1 MPQRIFLTLIGNY
14 PVDVRP
20 LVGMTRHDTSRE
32 EIPVTLD
39 LSEPRSRPSRLGLD
53 RVRTGV
59 DRRERRRLARQDR
72 LSAKLAELHHIQKL
86 MVEAR
91 SVISGGWVQNGWFIY
106 RDEQDQQQT
115 ATTKDLHLVM
125 GRPVTG
131 ACLVGAIVT
140 AGGGESAARTQ
151 PVQRA
156 LDLTWHTLYG
166 GCQAVRWCPGPSV
179 RSAHMCDLT
188 RWNDHPD
195 RTSEDVTGLL
205 HVVERA
211 ASVEIERI
219 RTS

>member
-1 MPQRIFLTLIGNY
+1 MSERIFLTLIGNH
-14 PVDVRP
+14 PIHVRP
-20 LVGMTRHDTSRE
+20 LIRMTGHDTSRE
-32 EIPVTLD
+32 EIPVTLA
-39 LSEPRSRPSRLGLD
+39 LSTPRSRPSRLGID

-59 DRRERRRLARQDR
+59 ARRERRRLARQDR

-91 SVISGGWVQNGWFIY
+91 SVISSGWVQHGWFTY

-115 ATTKDLHLVM
+115 ATTQDLPLVA

-140 AGGGESAARTQ
+140 AGGGESAAGSQ

-166 GCQAVRWCPGPSV
+166 GCRAVRWCPAPPV
-179 RSAHMCDLT
+179 RTVHMCDLT
-188 RWNDHPD
+188 QWNDHPD
-195 RTSEDVTGLL
+195 RTSDDVTALL

-219 RTS
+219 RAS